1 MTKLVPVFPYPFML
15 LKGKSS
21 MLIVGDTHFGIE
33 EDLKKKGISGIN
45 ITNKFIDEVKYVKKE
60 TGAEEI
66 LFLGDIKNELDLKP
80 ESESLIKEIINSM
93 KEMFERIVI
102 IKGNHDGNIEH
113 IITEKVEIYP
123 STGFT
128 YNNIG
133 FFHGHAWPDENV
145 VNQKILV
152 SGHVHPGIG
161 LLKFNGKIE
170 VKKCF
175 AIGKAN
181 TKNLE
186 KHYGK
191 GKAKVKKII
200 LVPAW
205 NKYTGNSILNNPIKS
220 QKGIVMK
227 NNLLNINETK
237 IYLLDSTYLG
247 TLPFI
252 H

>member
-1 MTKLVPVFPYPFML
+1 MTKLVPIFPYPFML
-15 LKGKSS
+15 LKEKSS

-45 ITNKFIDEVKYVKKE
+45 ITNTFIDEIKSVKKE
-60 TGAEEI
+60 TGAKAI
-66 LFLGDIKNELDLKP
+66 LFLGDIKNELDLKQ
-80 ESESLIKEIINSM
+80 ESESLIKGILNTM
-93 KEMFERIVI
+93 KELFERIII
-102 IKGNHDGNIEH
+102 IKGNHDGNIEQ
-113 IITEKVEIYP
+113 IISEKVEIYP

-128 YNNIG
+128 YNGVG
-133 FFHGHAWPDENV
+133 FFHGHAWPNENV
-145 VNQKILV
+145 VNQKIIV

-170 VKKCF
+170 VRKCF
-175 AIGKAN
+175 AIGNAN

-186 KHYGK
+186 MHYGK
-191 GKAKVKKII
+191 GNAKVKKII

-205 NKYTGNSILNNPIKS
+205 NRYTGNSILNNPIKS
-220 QKGIVMK
+220 QKGIVMR
-227 NNLLNINETK
+227 NNLLNLEKTK

-247 TLPFI
+247 ILPFI